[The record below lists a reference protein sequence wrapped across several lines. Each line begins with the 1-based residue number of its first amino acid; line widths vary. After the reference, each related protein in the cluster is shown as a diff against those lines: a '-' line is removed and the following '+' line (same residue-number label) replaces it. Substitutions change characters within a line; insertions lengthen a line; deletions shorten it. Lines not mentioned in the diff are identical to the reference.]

1 MPPQKRRSELIS
13 NDGSD
18 EEIDDATPQSSS
30 SGSLRKR
37 RRTSDDSLLRE
48 DGPSDDR
55 EDEEEE
61 EEEEETP
68 PSSLGSDDEE
78 GYEEAATQAIREK
91 HARHPENIAAECG
104 ILESVWVVNFMCHK
118 NYEFELG
125 PLINFICGK
134 NGSGK
139 SAILT
144 AIQLCLGGKAS
155 ATNRGQSLKNFIRE
169 GSETGTIT
177 VKIKNQGSG
186 AYMPDEYGD
195 TIIVERHFSRSGSSG
210 FKIKSARG
218 RLISSKKMD
227 LEEICDHFSLQIDNP
242 LNVLSQDMARQF
254 ITSSSASEKYK
265 FFVKGVQLE
274 QLDQDYRLIE
284 DNVDNIEVK
293 IDSKRPDVEELKRKM
308 ERAKQK
314 QVMSERHNGI
324 LEKLRDYRR
333 QVAWVQVQ
341 AQEEIRDSFAA
352 AITDIDAKLAQAREG
367 VAPLEAVYEETN
379 RASEEAMEA
388 HSQAVAEVTAK
399 QGEKDEAKT
408 KETEVKAE
416 LQQLKNEEREAMGAS
431 KNSNI
436 KIKQKTAE
444 IEVEVQR
451 LADLDGGGAAARLGL
466 FEKAKDAV
474 KLAKIAAASHQELRA
489 KVESDLQTAKTQ
501 LKDRQKAREDQ
512 KDDADRRQARADQF
526 ARERDHQDKGFHPAL
541 PQLLR
546 AIENE
551 SRFTRKP
558 IGPLGKHVRLLKP
571 EWSSILEK
579 SFGGSLDSFIV
590 TSKGDMDILSGLKK
604 RVGYDRGMIYIANTY
619 QLQPREPDENLLT
632 VLRAVRIDNE
642 LVRNQLILQNSIEQT
657 VLVEDMRDAS
667 ELLHRGVRA
676 RNVKLCFAM
685 NSKRKTQGYRI
696 GLNRVNEA
704 AQDPIHEFSG
714 HARMRT
720 DAESQLR
727 SLRDAA
733 QEAINSLRNLDEGI
747 HTLNAKVQTA
757 SRVIAQHQKRTLSLR
772 VELQTAETKLA
783 ELEDEITNDNVAG
796 GKLDALHKSLADAQD
811 QKEVNEE
818 SYLTISAEVKKRS
831 IEMRAATQALR
842 DLDAEIDILKE
853 KVAKLHAE
861 AQKLSKKRAHT
872 LGEKNNAI
880 ARIEDGKTDRES
892 IQRKLEAQEAKVAEY
907 TQQAAII
914 SQRVNIDQGATQEL
928 LEKKIEKLH
937 ADYQR
942 QHQRIGGSREEIA
955 EAAASTVKAYKDS
968 IQQLHDLEELG
979 LKLKASLIERR
990 ERWKKFRSFIAVR
1003 AKANFTYLLSE
1014 RNFRGKL
1021 VTDHKEKL
1029 LELSVEPDIT
1039 RRDGSGRGARTLSG
1053 GEKSFSQICLLLAI
1067 WEAMGSPIRCL
1078 DEFDVF
1084 MDAVNRSLSV
1094 NLLIDAAR
1102 RSTGRQFVLISP
1114 GTKADIKTAPD
1125 VNVRE

>member
-1 MPPQKRRSELIS
+1 MSPLKRRSELIS
-13 NDGSD
+13 TDGSD
-18 EEIDDATPQSSS
+18 EEIDDTTPQSSNSHS
-30 SGSLRKR
+30 SRKR
-37 RRTSDDSLLRE
+37 RRASDDSLLHK
-48 DGPSDDR
+48 DSPSDDR
-55 EDEEEE
+55 DDDDD

-68 PSSLGSDDEE
+68 PSSLGSENE
-78 GYEEAATQAIREK
+78 AEYEEAATQAIREK
-91 HARHPENIAAECG
+91 HARNPENIAAECG

-155 ATNRGQSLKNFIRE
+155 ATNRGQSLKTFIRE
-169 GSETGTIT
+169 GSEIGSIT

-186 AYMPDEYGD
+186 AYMAEEYGD
-195 TIIVERHFSRSGSSG
+195 TIIVERHFSRSGASG

-218 RLISSKKMD
+218 RLISTKKMD

-284 DNVDNIEVK
+284 DYVDNIEAK
-293 IDSKRPDVEELKRKM
+293 IDSKRPDVEELKTKM

-314 QVMSERHNGI
+314 QAMSEKHDGI

-341 AQEEIRDSFAA
+341 TQEEIRDSLAA
-352 AITDIDAKLAQAREG
+352 AIADIDSKLAQARDN
-367 VAPLEAVYEETN
+367 VAPLEAAFDEAD
-379 RASEEAMEA
+379 RASQEATEA
-388 HSQAVAEVTAK
+388 HSQADAEVNAK
-399 QGEKDEAKT
+399 QDKKDEVKR
-408 KETEVKAE
+408 KETEVKGE
-416 LQQLKNEEREAMGAS
+416 LQKLNAEQKEAMGAS
-431 KNSNI
+431 KNSNH
-436 KIKQKTAE
+436 KIKQKTDEIQAE
-444 IEVEVQR
+444 KQR
-451 LADLDGGGAAARLGL
+451 LADLDGGGAAARVVSLQ
-466 FEKAKDAV
+466 KAKDAV
-474 KLAKIAAASHQELRA
+474 ELARIAVDSHQKTRAKID
-489 KVESDLQTAKTQ
+489 SDLQTANLRVEEK
-501 LKDRQKAREDQ
+501 QKAWEDQ
-512 KDDADRRQARADQF
+512 KADLSRRQYRADQF
-526 ARERDHQDKGFHPAL
+526 ARERDQQDKGFHPAL

-551 SRFTRKP
+551 PRFARKP

-590 TSKGDMDILSGLKK
+590 TSKRDMDILSELKK
-604 RVGYDRGMIYIANTY
+604 RVRYDRGMIYIGNTHP
-619 QLQPREPDENLLT
+619 LHPREPDENLLT
-632 VLRAVRIDNE
+632 VLRAVHIDNE
-642 LVRNQLILQNSIEQT
+642 LVRNQLIVQNSIEQT
-657 VLVEDMRDAS
+657 VLVPDMRDAS
-667 ELLHRGVRA
+667 DLLHRGDRA
-676 RNVKLCFAM
+676 RNVKVCFAM
-685 NSKRKTQGYRI
+685 NPNKKTQGFKI
-696 GLNRVNEA
+696 GLSRSNEA
-704 AQDPIHEFSG
+704 SHDPIHEFFG
-714 HARMRT
+714 NARMRT

-727 SLRDAA
+727 SLRDAV
-733 QEAINSLRNLDEGI
+733 QEAESQLRNLGEDI
-747 HTLNAKVQTA
+747 NTLKDAVQTGKRTA
-757 SRVIAQHQKRTLSLR
+757 AQHLKRCRELR
-772 VELQTAETKLA
+772 IELQTAETKVSD
-783 ELEDEITNDNVAG
+783 LEDEISNDNVAG
-796 GKLDALHKSLADAQD
+796 GKLEALQNSLTEAED
-811 QKEVNEE
+811 QKVLNEE
-818 SYLTISAEVKKRS
+818 SYLTISTEVKKKS
-831 IEMRAATQALR
+831 IEMRAATQTLR
-842 DLDAEIDILKE
+842 DLDAEIAILQE
-853 KVAKLHAE
+853 NAAKLHAE
-861 AQKLSKKRAHT
+861 AQKLSKKRAHA
-872 LGEKNNAI
+872 LGEKNNAME
-880 ARIEDGKTDRES
+880 RIKDGEADRQS
-892 IQRKLEAQEAKVAEY
+892 VQRKLEAQEANIADY

-914 SQRVNIDQGATQEL
+914 SHRVNIDAGATQEL
-928 LEKKIEKLH
+928 LEKKIERLH

-942 QHQRIGGSREEIA
+942 HHERIGGSREQIA
-955 EAAASTVKAYKDS
+955 EAAASTTKAYKEGT
-968 IQQLHDLEELG
+968 QQLRDLEELG
-979 LKLKASLIERR
+979 LKLKASLLERR

-1021 VTDHKEKL
+1021 ITDHREKL
-1029 LELSVEPDIT
+1029 LELSIEPDIT
-1039 RRDGSGRGARTLSG
+1039 KRDGSGRGARTLSG